1 MRRTFFYLV
10 YIILYMLV
18 APLAAH
24 AQTSDDGLTPE
35 KRIAQIKTDSEHYL
49 YAEATMSDWLQAY
62 DYAKTLLKEQIK
74 LWVEGQSESE
84 GDISYVA
91 KTDEKFFEIK
101 ARRGNYYRAFVYVK
115 KSDILMFEEA
125 RQIVANVIP
134 AKETQRTDTLVVTV
148 PREAAKKPEVTL
160 RVETKDVGA
169 TPDPLPSE
177 IKPEA
182 ESKAKNA
189 ESGVENAED
198 DTSKEEDTLALDM
211 QQVKKFTDI
220 EEFIS
225 TMKSYGAIKEY
236 GKFATRP
243 SSGRYYLFIYDREGG
258 IPARLLN
265 EDGRVTNLDTHSP
278 DEIKNYKNCGAIW
291 FR

>member
-1 MRRTFFYLV
+1 M
-10 YIILYMLV
+10 YMLV
-18 APLAAH
+18 VPLNVH
-24 AQTSDDGLTPE
+24 AQTNDDLTPE
-35 KRIAQIKTDSEHYL
+35 KRIAQIKTDSKHYL

-74 LWVEGQSESE
+74 LWVEEQSDSE

-115 KSDILMFEEA
+115 KSDILVFEEA
-125 RQIVANVIP
+125 RQLVANVIP

-148 PREAAKKPEVTL
+148 PRKAAQTPEVTF

-169 TPDPLPSE
+169 APDPLPSE
-177 IKPEA
+177 VKPEA
-182 ESKAKNA
+182 ESTA
-189 ESGVENAED
+189 ESAD
-198 DTSKEEDTLALDM
+198 ADATKEEDTLALDM

-220 EEFIS
+220 EDFIT
-225 TMKSYGAIKEY
+225 TMKSYGAVKEY

-258 IPARLLN
+258 IPARLLS
-265 EDGRVTNLDTHSP
+265 EDGKVTNLDTHSP